1 MRSRASPKTYNNS
14 PLAVAAAVLNY
25 SCGRLLLAPECSYG
39 SSLISVGIW
48 IMITVMITVKTGNSW
63 NGSTIL
69 CDNNKVMTFLLVAT
83 SAIVANWLRLVL
95 LQTIQNNLGNHAH
108 CINAHGIHARLLQ
121 DIVHRLKIK
130 NLFTPAN
137 YRGRQLSSILAMYS
151 RVTKCLSA
159 FPPPRGEGLIW
170 SAHRLYLY
178 APLLS
183 N

>member
-1 MRSRASPKTYNNS
+1 MLNIFLNFKILKTKKQKKPKTKKPS
-14 PLAVAAAVLNY
+14 FLFWKIMVFP
-25 SCGRLLLAPECSYG
+25 
-39 SSLISVGIW
+39 SLILIDSCNNNRLTWHYILIV
-48 IMITVMITVKTGNSW
+48 
-63 NGSTIL
+63 ST
-69 CDNNKVMTFLLVAT
+69 TAT
-83 SAIVANWLRLVL
+83 VANWLRLVL